1 MTSQSNSSSKSTS
14 TPKEMSDSKL
24 FVFGSFSE
32 DEIRSLLQKQSPG
45 KAEKPLEKNVLQFG
59 SINFVTKISS
69 GECNGESSRP
79 QNSVKGLS
87 KVQPLS
93 SLNKQ
98 NEVEAVKAANDI
110 LPASLTTPT
119 ENGCTDN
126 YKNGSAHSNGVKEAT
141 MDNLDVASLPLS
153 NNEDGLSNQ
162 FSSLEL
168 QNREQNGRVD
178 DLLASKVK
186 GELQK
191 CLNGPVTVSTVLLP
205 RGLIN
210 SGILCFLNATL
221 QALYPV
227 LLCSAS
233 AGIENSQ
240 SA

>member
-1 MTSQSNSSSKSTS
+1 
-14 TPKEMSDSKL
+14 MSDSKL

-32 DEIRSLLQKQSPG
+32 DETRSLLQKQSPG

-93 SLNKQ
+93 SLNKP
-98 NEVEAVKAANDI
+98 NEVEAVKAANDS

-126 YKNGSAHSNGVKEAT
+126 YKNGSAHSNGVTEAT

-153 NNEDGLSNQ
+153 NNAGGLSNQ

-178 DLLASKVK
+178 DLSASKRK
-186 GELQK
+186 DELFFRE
-191 CLNGPVTVSTVLLP
+191 GWVTIKKHYVSPPRWWKKFHLQDGRRLIVINLLQLP
-205 RGLIN
+205 P
-210 SGILCFLNATL
+210 
-221 QALYPV
+221 ALY
-227 LLCSAS
+227 
-233 AGIENSQ
+233 
-240 SA
+240 

>member
-1 MTSQSNSSSKSTS
+1 
-14 TPKEMSDSKL
+14 
-24 FVFGSFSE
+24 
-32 DEIRSLLQKQSPG
+32 
-45 KAEKPLEKNVLQFG
+45 
-59 SINFVTKISS
+59 ISS

-87 KVQPLS
+87 NVQPSS

-98 NEVEAVKAANDI
+98 NEVEAVKAANDS

-126 YKNGSAHSNGVKEAT
+126 YKNGYAHSNGVKEAT
-141 MDNLDVASLPLS
+141 TDNIDAASLPLF
-153 NNEDGLSNQ
+153 NNEGGLSNQ
-162 FSSLEL
+162 FPSLEL

-178 DLLASKVK
+178 DLSASKVK

-210 SGILCFLNATL
+210 SGNLCFLNATL
-221 QALYPV
+221 QALLSCSPFVQLLQELRTRKVPKAGLALGELRKENNFLRSLWPV
-227 LLCSAS
+227 TNPPSSQEHLLHPQFLQKPLHPFLAR
-233 AGIENSQ
+233 G
-240 SA
+240 

>member
-1 MTSQSNSSSKSTS
+1 
-14 TPKEMSDSKL
+14 MSDSKL

-32 DEIRSLLQKQSPG
+32 DETRSLLQKQSPG

-93 SLNKQ
+93 SLNKP
-98 NEVEAVKAANDI
+98 NEVEAVKAANDS

-126 YKNGSAHSNGVKEAT
+126 YKNGSAHSNGVTEAT

-153 NNEDGLSNQ
+153 NNAGGLSNQ

-178 DLLASKVK
+178 DLSASKVK

-191 CLNGPVTVSTVLLP
+191 CLNGFVTVSTVLP